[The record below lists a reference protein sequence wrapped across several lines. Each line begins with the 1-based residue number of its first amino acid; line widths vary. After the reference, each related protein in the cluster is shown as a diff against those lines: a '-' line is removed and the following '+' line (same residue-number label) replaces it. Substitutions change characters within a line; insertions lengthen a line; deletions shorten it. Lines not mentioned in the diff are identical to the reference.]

1 MDLVVDIGNTSVKA
15 ALFENNGIHKV
26 LRADDAFDDL
36 SLKLKSYDIER
47 MIVSSTRDNV
57 QEVGAF
63 WSDRFPVIV
72 QDHMLPLPIQ
82 IAYKTP
88 ETLGKDRVAA
98 CVGAR
103 FLHPQGPLLSIDIGT
118 CITYDILTA
127 DDEYLGGSISPGIE
141 LRYRA
146 MHEFTAALP
155 LVDHREVNHPYGYD
169 TTTSLSTGVILGI
182 TEEIEGRISRYEA
195 IFPELK
201 TILTGGDARY
211 FVNHVK
217 KKIFANQ
224 NLVLIGLHKIL
235 KYNS

>member
-1 MDLVVDIGNTSVKA
+1 MDLVVDVGNTSVKA

-26 LRADDAFDDL
+26 IRVKNAFDDL
-36 SLKLKSYDIER
+36 RSELEKYGIER

-57 QEVGAF
+57 QEVSVY
-63 WSDRFPVIV
+63 WKDDFPVV
-72 QDHMLPLPIQ
+72 ALDHNLPLPIE

-103 FLHPQGPLLSIDIGT
+103 FLQPEGPLLSIDIGT
-118 CITYDILTA
+118 CITFDLLTA
-127 DDEYLGGSISPGIE
+127 DNEYLGGSISPGVE

-155 LVDHREVNHPYGYD
+155 LVDDREVNHPFGYD

-182 TEEIEGRISRYEA
+182 ADEIEGRIGRYEDM
-195 IFPELK
+195 FPGLK